1 MSPNQ
6 LEITPETAMNII
18 RVIITRRCRGRR
30 CHGTCIDQVN
40 PWRDARWLPQLHI
53 YNFTPS
59 TIFIYHLPTFA
70 RGTSILQAQLT
81 LPPHVL
87 VFVPTISPS
96 CCREPYLTP
105 SEDCCPCTSPSL
117 TRARRLYLARCVLSS
132 FFVSIFIFP
141 FPSSKV
147 RAAFYQQK
155 PGWVGNSSLRFHH
168 PEKRAIKYFLHAAFA
183 NSLTLL
189 QILFFASKLRSR
201 CTRELMAL
209 NGVVGAGG

>member
-1 MSPNQ
+1 MSWY
-6 LEITPETAMNII
+6 EIVRALTDSI
-18 RVIITRRCRGRR
+18 
-30 CHGTCIDQVN
+30 
-40 PWRDARWLPQLHI
+40 PWRDARWLPTTTPHLQLHI
-53 YNFTPS
+53 LDHLHSSSSS
-59 TIFIYHLPTFA
+59 TTFA
-70 RGTSILQAQLT
+70 RANSISKDQLT

-147 RAAFYQQK
+147 RAAFTNK
-155 PGWVGNSSLRFHH
+155 SPGGWATLLCDFTILRRGQSSISFTL
-168 PEKRAIKYFLHAAFA
+168 
-183 NSLTLL
+183 LL
-189 QILFFASKLRSR
+189 QIH
-201 CTRELMAL
+201 
-209 NGVVGAGG
+209 